1 MNKGLI
7 TTILKCLV
15 AVFILTAFNVAAQT
29 VKVTVEPSGDFSRF
43 SKYAWQENRI
53 NARQTREVN
62 ARMEKAIKDAVN
74 SELAN
79 KGYSLDLQAPD
90 FYINVEAIPVD
101 DVSLSGNND
110 FGTPI
115 GTTVYTSQMP
125 DGLGVSVL
133 AAVIPRICI
142 TATDPSSKKP
152 VWQVLTTKKYKDP
165 DKAIRNLDRE
175 ISQIIKKSLKNFPL
189 EKGQSK
195 KKN

>member
-1 MNKGLI
+1 MNKGLRKA
-7 TTILKCLV
+7 ILKCLV
-15 AVFILTAFNVAAQT
+15 VALILTASNVAAQT
-29 VKVTVEPSGDFSRF
+29 VKVTVQPTDDFSRF
-43 SKYAWQENRI
+43 TKYAWQENHI
-53 NARQTREVN
+53 NARQTPEVN

-79 KGYSLDLQAPD
+79 KGYLLEPQAPD

-101 DVSLSGNND
+101 DVNLSGNND

-125 DGLGVSVL
+125 DGLGLSVL

-152 VWQVLTTKKYKDP
+152 VWQVLTTKKYKNP

-175 ISQIIKKSLKNFPL
+175 IDQIIKKSLKNFPL
-189 EKGQSK
+189 EKGRSK
-195 KKN
+195 KQN